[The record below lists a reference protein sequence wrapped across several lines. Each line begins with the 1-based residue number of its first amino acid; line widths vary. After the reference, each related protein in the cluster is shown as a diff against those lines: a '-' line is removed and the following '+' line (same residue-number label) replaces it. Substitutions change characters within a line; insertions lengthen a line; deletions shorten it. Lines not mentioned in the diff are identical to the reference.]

1 MKHLVRWINKIDET
15 RIRQL
20 IEVKRDDVMCS
31 PKPTAGLVMSRQ
43 QRRKNICYP
52 WQIGLSS
59 RWAYDGLCRTTTR
72 IKSNSRRYT
81 KGSFR
86 YQGCKN
92 RYVKSKLRLRSKKQ
106 AEDIVRIF
114 SDLADYSSKED
125 IQNSYGYAEI
135 SDSERE
141 RLMNLWDEREQ
152 HMRNGKT
159 YSDRVVEM
167 LDKAASRI
175 VDDYEDFL
183 YDADMIARENERN
196 QQGRFPKFE

>member
-1 MKHLVRWINKIDET
+1 MMDYAE
-15 RIRQL
+15 
-20 IEVKRDDVMCS
+20 
-31 PKPTAGLVMSRQ
+31 Q
-43 QRRKNICYP
+43 QRESKAIRADIRKAV
-52 WQIGLSS
+52 S
-59 RWAYDGLCRTTTR
+59 A
-72 IKSNSRRYT
+72 IKDA
-81 KGSFR
+81 
-86 YQGCKN
+86 KN

-106 AEDIVRIF
+106 AEDIARIF

-135 SDSERE
+135 SESERE

-152 HMRNGKT
+152 HVRNGKT